1 MPKPAAAATRPS
13 KALLDDLVLANKIL
27 FHLNV
32 VDAFGHISV
41 RDDRDPGNHY
51 LMSRHLPPGMVTA
64 ADIVTF
70 DMDSNPL
77 THTDKPQM
85 SERFIH
91 GEIYKVRPD
100 VISVVHCHARPL
112 IPFGTAKGA
121 KLRPIFHMCGFL
133 GCGVPIFEIREAGG
147 MTDMLIRTAPLG
159 KALAQSLGDKTVVLM
174 RGHGATMVGESIQ
187 EAVFRAVF
195 ATENATLQMQA
206 HQLAIGGEIEFLSEE
221 EAAKSSRGRNVP
233 RSWTLWKHLITAE
246 AVAPARPVRPAPAT
260 ARPKAAASGRRR
272 PGRVRSPRR

>member
-1 MPKPAAAATRPS
+1 MAKAPAADARPS
-13 KALLDDLVLANKIL
+13 KELLDDLVLANKIL
-27 FHLNV
+27 FRLNI

-41 RDDRDPGNHY
+41 RDNRDPKNRY

-70 DMDSNPL
+70 DLDSNPL
-77 THTDKPQM
+77 THADKPQM

-112 IPFGTAKGA
+112 IPFGSAKGA
-121 KLRPIFHMCGFL
+121 KLQPMFHMCGFL

-159 KALAQSLGDKTVVLM
+159 KALAASLGDKTVVLM
-174 RGHGATMVGESIQ
+174 RGHGATMVGQSIQ
-187 EAVFRAVF
+187 ESVFRAVY
-195 ATENATLQMQA
+195 ATENASIQMQA
-206 HQLAIGGEIEFLSEE
+206 HQLAVDGEVEFLSAEE
-221 EAAKSSRGRNVP
+221 SEKSSRGRNVP
-233 RSWTLWKHLITAE
+233 RAWSLWKHEMTGQ
-246 AVAPARPVRPAPAT
+246 AVPSSGRANGAR
-260 ARPKAAASGRRR
+260 ARSKAAASGRRR
-272 PGRVRSPRR
+272 PGNLRSPRR